1 MEGNCR
7 RESPEDPRIRLAG
20 ERTLLAWIRTG
31 LALMGLGFVVA
42 RFDMYLGEIADG
54 GSATSPTFPGLSL
67 WLGPALVI
75 LGVTVNVLAALEHF
89 HFLRH
94 LHKGEPY
101 RARQWSLGIVVSVL
115 LAALGIGLTT
125 YLLLRGY

>member
-1 MEGNCR
+1 MEENCY

-31 LALMGLGFVVA
+31 LGLGFVVA
-42 RFDMYLGEIADG
+42 RFDLYLREIADG
-54 GSATSPTFPGLSL
+54 GSASSQAFPGLSL

-89 HFLRH
+89 HFLRR
-94 LHKGEPY
+94 LHNGEPY
-101 RARQWSLGIVVSVL
+101 CARHWSLGIVVSVL

-125 YLLLRGY
+125 YLLLWSH

>member
-1 MEGNCR
+1 MEGNGH

-42 RFDMYLGEIADG
+42 RFDQYLREIGDG
-54 GSATSPTFPGLSL
+54 GSTASSAFPGLLL
-67 WLGPALVI
+67 WLGSALVI
-75 LGVTVNVLAALEHF
+75 LGVAVNVLASLEHF

-94 LHKGEPY
+94 LDKGEPY
-101 RARQWSLGIVVSVL
+101 RARQWSLGIAVSVL
-115 LAALGIGLTT
+115 LATLGIGLVT
-125 YLLLRGY
+125 YLLLSNH